1 MQNIFRSIPEVFKDL
16 EGNEAANEAAVFA
29 AWRKISGESLGD
41 HAVPLR
47 LIKKKLLIAV
57 ASETWRKQIHDLSA
71 QMIFK
76 LNSVLGTSLVTFVEF
91 RIDAAAVERE
101 RSKTANP
108 QMSEAELKAIAL
120 KHVTPDLRHAAET
133 IADKKLR
140 YNFLLAAGSSLAR
153 TKLDKKLR

>member
-1 MQNIFRSIPEVFKDL
+1 MQNIFRSIPEVFKDFD
-16 EGNEAANEAAVFA
+16 GNEAANEAVVFA

-57 ASETWRKQIHDLSA
+57 ASETWRKQIQDLSA

-76 LNSVLGTSLVTFVEF
+76 LNSVLGASLVAFIEF
-91 RIDAAAVERE
+91 RIDAAAVEAE
-101 RSKTANP
+101 RSRTENS
-108 QMSEAELKAIAL
+108 QMSASELKAIAL
-120 KHVTPDLRHAAET
+120 KEVTPDLLRASET
-133 IADKKLR
+133 ITDERLR

-153 TKLDKKLR
+153 KTQEKKLR